1 MTKQEIL
8 KLLRNGVKLNQIFDF
23 ISGQECEIYKADDW
37 TQAREDDIVYIPD
50 ISLNDIC
57 IDKNIHFEDER
68 LYILRQFYRKKDF
81 VLECHGNEKIAED
94 LFNYVDWQHPD
105 IQDLLDSYDKF
116 DADEF
121 CRRYGCLLS
130 KLTK

>member
-23 ISGQECEIYKADDW
+23 ISGQECEIYKSDDW

-68 LYILRQFYRKKDF
+68 LYILRQFYRKKRFCFGMPWKRKDSRRF
-81 VLECHGNEKIAED
+81 
-94 LFNYVDWQHPD
+94 
-105 IQDLLDSYDKF
+105 IQL
-116 DADEF
+116 
-121 CRRYGCLLS
+121 CRLATPRYS
-130 KLTK
+130 RFIR